1 MLIANE
7 KFEGLSS
14 LDNTN
19 EYEGCVFNNCDF
31 SDAYLTSTRFI
42 ECEFVESN
50 LSNIHVEETSFLDC
64 VFSHCKML
72 GIQFDR
78 CNHLLFSASFE
89 GCQLDHATFYQMKL
103 QQTVFNQ
110 SSMEGVDFTD
120 AEMKGTK
127 IASCNLL
134 NAKFERTN
142 LQGADLT
149 ASTNFTIDPEQNQVS
164 KATFSLSEL
173 EGLLTRYNIKIDR
186 KS

>member
-7 KFEGLSS
+7 KFEAVFE
-14 LDNTN
+14 LDNTD
-19 EYEGCVFNNCDF
+19 EYECCIFKNCDL
-31 SDAYLTSTRFI
+31 SGAYLTSTRFI
-42 ECEFVESN
+42 ECEFIECN

-64 VFSHCKML
+64 VFSNCKML

-78 CNHLLFSASFE
+78 CNHLLFSAKFE
-89 GCQLDHATFYQMKL
+89 NCQLDHSTFYQMKL
-103 QQTVFNQ
+103 QQTEFNQ

-120 AEMKGTK
+120 AELKGTK
-127 IASCNLL
+127 VTGCNLL

-149 ASTNFTIDPEQNQVS
+149 ASSNFSIDPEQNQIS
-164 KATFSLSEL
+164 KAKFSQSEL
-173 EGLLTRYNIKIDR
+173 EGLLIRYNIKVDR